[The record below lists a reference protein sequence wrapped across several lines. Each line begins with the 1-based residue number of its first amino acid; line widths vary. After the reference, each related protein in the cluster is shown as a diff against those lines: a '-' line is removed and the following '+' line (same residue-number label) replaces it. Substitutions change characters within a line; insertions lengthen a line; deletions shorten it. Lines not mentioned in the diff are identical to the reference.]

1 MRLIVDAYKSAGRS
15 DAPIIVNLTGN
26 VTNQDQELYFENGSS
41 GVLSKPTKVVDLV
54 GLLESQFQTFIAK
67 GTVVLDERGYIT
79 TPDRNFAFGC
89 IKPSDPDNV
98 LENFDSSP
106 FPGPPLVS
114 SSSVASASLS
124 ALLNGANVSR
134 IKSKGEEMCDGS

>member
-54 GLLESQFQTFIAK
+54 GLLESQFQVREHYFFPDA
-67 GTVVLDERGYIT
+67 RAIT
-79 TPDRNFAFGC
+79 SCLPWIC
-89 IKPSDPDNV
+89 
-98 LENFDSSP
+98 
-106 FPGPPLVS
+106 
-114 SSSVASASLS
+114 
-124 ALLNGANVSR
+124 
-134 IKSKGEEMCDGS
+134 